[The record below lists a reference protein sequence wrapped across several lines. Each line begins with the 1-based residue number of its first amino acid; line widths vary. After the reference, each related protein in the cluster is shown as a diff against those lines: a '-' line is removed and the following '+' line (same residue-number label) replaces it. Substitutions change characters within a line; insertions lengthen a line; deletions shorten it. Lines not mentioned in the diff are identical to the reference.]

1 MKIDTGYRE
10 TELGE
15 SRKEIILRKNPE
27 IAHRFRE
34 RRQSDRRRSG
44 RLVAVGI
51 GIAIRIAIGIGTG
64 IIGIR
69 IAAAAHHQRVH
80 AGRHVGRGGG
90 DWRDR
95 HQARWYRRQR
105 MSGASKNMGIQTFVS
120 TFSW

>member
-1 MKIDTGYRE
+1 MIIDTGFEERNN
-10 TELGE
+10 
-15 SRKEIILRKNPE
+15 IAQKNPE

-34 RRQSDRRRSG
+34 RRQSDRRRPG
-44 RLVAVGI
+44 RLVTVGI

-95 HQARWYRRQR
+95 RRQARWCTDARE
-105 MSGASKNMGIQTFVS
+105 
-120 TFSW
+120 